1 MQLFDGEQQP
11 SIKFFHLRGVDFQ
24 ISPKNIRSIMKQH
37 THDTMCDIILYQIV
51 VNYLDGEQIVASFEE
66 ESVRDAEHENF
77 LSKMVENNCEFV

>member
-1 MQLFDGEQQP
+1 
-11 SIKFFHLRGVDFQ
+11 
-24 ISPKNIRSIMKQH
+24 
-37 THDTMCDIILYQIV
+37 MCDIILYQIV